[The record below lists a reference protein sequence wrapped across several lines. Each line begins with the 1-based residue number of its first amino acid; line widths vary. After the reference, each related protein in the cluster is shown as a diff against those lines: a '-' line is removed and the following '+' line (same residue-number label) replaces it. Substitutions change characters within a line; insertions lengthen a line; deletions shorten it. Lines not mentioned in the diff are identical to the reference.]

1 LKEYFISSRSNSL
14 HHKEKE
20 MFDFRKIVLA
30 LIVFA
35 VAIPMVSAQEGP
47 DNLPFNCR
55 LTSTP
60 PLVRI
65 EGVAE
70 LAGDILISC
79 SGIVPNQGLDGQG
92 RPRDLRANVTLTADV
107 QVTSRATGEVVENGR
122 LLTDALLIN
131 SGDQGRCA
139 DPFNCAAPAAP
150 SGTTTGYIGQG
161 APYVGGGP
169 VFTHP
174 YVSTKLNHGKFAP
187 PAVTGDSAGRTLEW
201 DDVLLAPGSA
211 QGKQWYMQLRI
222 TNVRLNAAEVRG
234 LGEFAP
240 GLGATVTLN
249 TTTGTVPLT
258 PDYAIIARPRP
269 SFRVESAQR
278 FRRNCDNPKVIT
290 QYLDIIE
297 LLPNAFKPRVDD
309 EVNQVGCNG
318 SSDQCN
324 PNTAYF
330 TESGLMLDSYWA
342 TTAPTPG
349 NTGVADQATSFN
361 IRVISPSTLDYSGS
375 AYTVSVLAGRDAD
388 VAAPAPALTSTA
400 GTTAG
405 TGVVSGTTDVYRD
418 FTIRVDN
425 FRLDA
430 DPFTINRLR
439 VPIRATYDETL
450 YGATQF
456 QVWYVPLATAA
467 QQTVA
472 IGAPVP
478 RFALEVKEAD
488 GYVINRCRT
497 LLLFP
502 YITNRDGY
510 NTGIAIANTSY
521 DDAGVPVHRGPF
533 PANTGA
539 SAQTGPC
546 TLYLYG
552 GNNGP
557 DNPVGQE
564 PLESDVNVPAGGM
577 YLMTLQHGGV
587 VKGPAGQNV
596 GTIGAAPGFQGYAI
610 ASCEFQFAHGYAF
623 ISDTNAQVL
632 AQGYLALIIP
642 DRVSFPG
649 IVDDEAGSEYRP
661 ASPFNL
667 GIGALSGG
675 EQLVH

>member
-1 LKEYFISSRSNSL
+1 
-14 HHKEKE
+14 

-35 VAIPMVSAQEGP
+35 IAIPMVSAQEGP
-47 DNLPFNCR
+47 DNAPFNCR
-55 LTSTP
+55 LVSTP

-70 LAGDILISC
+70 LAGDILIVC
-79 SGIVPNQGLDGQG
+79 SGIVPNQGIDTTTGMY
-92 RPRDLRANVTLTADV
+92 RDLRANVTLTADV
-107 QVTSRATGEVVENGR
+107 QVTSKATTLPDDVNGR
-122 LLTDALLIN
+122 IATDSLIIN

-139 DPFNCAAPAAP
+139 DNFNCTTPGAPIGA
-150 SGTTTGYIGQG
+150 TTGYSGQG
-161 APYVGGGP
+161 APYDSGGP
-169 VFTHP
+169 VFSFPHVVTL
-174 YVSTKLNHGKFAP
+174 KNHGRFAP

-201 DDVLLAPGSA
+201 DDVLLAPGTA
-211 QGKQWYMQLRI
+211 QGRRWYSQLRI

-240 GLGATVTLN
+240 GLGATITLN

-269 SFRVESAQR
+269 SFRVQSVQR
-278 FRRNCDNPKVIT
+278 FRRNCDDPKQVT

-297 LLPNAFKPRVDD
+297 LLPNAFKPRTDL
-309 EVNQVGCNG
+309 EVNQVGGNG
-318 SSDQCN
+318 SDDQHN

-330 TESGLMLDSYWA
+330 TESGLMLDDVWND
-342 TTAPTPG
+342 TAPLVG
-349 NTGVADQATSFN
+349 NTGVADQGTRFN
-361 IRVISPSTLDYSGS
+361 IRVISPATLDNGNTSSSSVYHVAVGSGQDHDGS
-375 AYTVSVLAGRDAD
+375 SYVTNGM
-388 VAAPAPALTSTA
+388 TSTA
-400 GTTAG
+400 GSSAG
-405 TGVVSGTTDVYRD
+405 NGTISGTTDRYRD
-418 FTIRVDN
+418 FTITIDD
-425 FRLDA
+425 FRLNA

-439 VPIRATYDETL
+439 VPITGYYDETL

-456 QVWYVPLATAA
+456 QVWYVPLATAS

-472 IGAPVP
+472 KLAPVP

-488 GYVINRCRT
+488 GYVVNRCRT

-510 NTGIAIANTSY
+510 NTGIAIANTSS
-521 DDAGVPVHRGPF
+521 DDEGVPVHSGPF
-533 PANTGA
+533 AAGRGA

-552 GNNGP
+552 GNNGAG
-557 DNPVGQE
+557 NPVGQE

-587 VKGPAGQNV
+587 VKGAAGEDV
-596 GTIGAAPGFQGYAI
+596 GPVGSAAGFQGYGI
-610 ASCEFQFAHGYAF
+610 ASCEFQYAHGYAF
-623 ISDTNAQVL
+623 ISDVNAQVL

-642 DRVSFPG
+642 DRVASPG
-649 IVDDEAGSEYRP
+649 DNEDDDGVERP
-661 ASPFNL
+661 ASPFNR
-667 GIGALSGG
+667 GVGNRTGG

>member
-1 LKEYFISSRSNSL
+1 
-14 HHKEKE
+14 

-30 LIVFA
+30 LVVFA

-70 LAGDILISC
+70 LAGDLSIAC
-79 SGIVPNQGLDGQG
+79 SGIVPDQGIDPATGQ
-92 RPRDLRANVTLTADV
+92 PRDLRANVTVTTDV
-107 QVTSRATGEVVENGR
+107 QVTSKATTLGADINGR
-122 LLTDALLIN
+122 IPTDSLIIN
-131 SGDQGRCA
+131 SGDQGRCGPTLGLEPGA
-139 DPFNCAAPAAP
+139 ICAP
-150 SGTTTGYIGQG
+150 SAPTGVTTGVIGQG

-169 VFTHP
+169 VFSHP
-174 YVSTKLNHGKFAP
+174 YTVTLKNHGYFSP

-211 QGKQWYMQLRI
+211 RGRQWYMQLRI
-222 TNVRLNAAEVRG
+222 TNVRINAAEVRG

-258 PDYAIIARPRP
+258 PNWTIIAHPRP
-269 SFRVESAQR
+269 SFRVQSVQR
-278 FRRNCDNPKVIT
+278 FRRNCDDPKSVT

-309 EVNQVGCNG
+309 EVNQPGCAG
-318 SSDQCN
+318 AADQCN

-330 TESGLMLDSYWA
+330 TESGLMLDNVWA
-342 TTAPTPG
+342 TTAPNTG
-349 NTGVADQATSFN
+349 NTGVADQGTQFN
-361 IRVISPSTLDYSGS
+361 IRVISPATLDNANTS
-375 AYTVSVLAGRDAD
+375 APPAAFSVAVGAGQDHD
-388 VAAPAPALTSTA
+388 GTSYVTNGMTSTA
-400 GTTAG
+400 GSSAG
-405 TGVVSGTTDVYRD
+405 SGVIPGTTDRFRD
-418 FTIRVDN
+418 FTITIDD
-425 FRLDA
+425 FRLNA
-430 DPFTINRLR
+430 DPFTTNRLR
-439 VPIRATYDETL
+439 VPITGYYDETL

-472 IGAPVP
+472 VGAPVP

-488 GYVINRCRT
+488 GFVINRCRT

-510 NTGIAIANTSY
+510 NTGIAIANTSW
-521 DDAGVPVHRGPF
+521 DDEGVPVHSGPF
-533 PANTGA
+533 PAGTGA

-552 GNNGP
+552 GNNGAA
-557 DNPVGQE
+557 NPVGQE

-577 YLMTLQHGGV
+577 YLMTLQSGGV
-587 VKGPAGQNV
+587 VKGPAGQDV
-596 GTIGAAPGFQGYAI
+596 GEIGNAQGFQGYAI
-610 ASCEFQFAHGYAF
+610 ASCEFQYAHGYAF
-623 ISDTNAQVL
+623 IVDAQVQL

-642 DRVSFPG
+642 DRVASPG
-649 IVDDEAGSEYRP
+649 ENDDTPGEYRP

-667 GIGALSGG
+667 GTGAKTGG